1 LQKSVIQLFKQHV
14 GEHIYERSEDNL
26 VVLLCN

>member
-1 LQKSVIQLFKQHV
+1 LFKQHV